1 MLPSHQCRKCLHTQS
16 PQYQSPGSD
25 AASGETPRHRWRIAV
40 GTSCSSF
47 SFLCHILGHCIRHT
61 QTRSSTLQGKHILKI
76 FAYQRRYL
84 YDLLIERQLE
94 QGSVSVAGPVHM
106 ADETVLPS
114 QSMHCLVLDLLQSL
128 TSPSHS
134 PHALQSP
141 NADK

>member
-1 MLPSHQCRKCLHTQS
+1 MTRLQVKHLDPIGELQLARPVPLLHSCATSRGIAFAIGRPGAPLCKENTFSRFCLS
-16 PQYQSPGSD
+16 K
-25 AASGETPRHRWRIAV
+25 EI
-40 GTSCSSF
+40 
-47 SFLCHILGHCIRHT
+47 
-61 QTRSSTLQGKHILKI
+61 
-76 FAYQRRYL
+76 